1 MGRSP
6 RPHLRRRAYDRL
18 YEVVFW
24 KDGPDHPRW
33 VCVDVKPTQEQAVQ
47 YINDQMGLT

>member
-1 MGRSP
+1 MARGP

-24 KDGPDHPRW
+24 KDGPEFPRW
-33 VCVDVKPTQEQAVQ
+33 ICVAVKPTQEQGVIF
-47 YINDQMGLT
+47 INEQMGLP